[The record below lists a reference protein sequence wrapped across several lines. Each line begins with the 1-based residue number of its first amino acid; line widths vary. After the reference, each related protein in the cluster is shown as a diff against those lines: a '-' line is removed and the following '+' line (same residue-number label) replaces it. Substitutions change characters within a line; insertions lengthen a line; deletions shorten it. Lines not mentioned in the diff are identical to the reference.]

1 VNKQA
6 KTKKEK
12 KPRGESKR
20 VSMVKVR
27 ALGGL
32 RVPFIG
38 RATEGEVTEEQFGR
52 LSRIKIDGINY
63 VERR

>member
-1 VNKQA
+1 MKPS
-6 KTKKEK
+6 KPKKEK
-12 KPRGESKR
+12 KPRGEPRKDN
-20 VSMVKVR
+20 MVKVR

-38 RATEGEVTEEQFGR
+38 RATEGEVTEEQFSR
-52 LSRIKIDGINY
+52 LSRIKIDGKNY